1 MVGWEKDGGC
11 WGGLHD
17 GRENLLA
24 SELRFEAQ
32 SSGLAAAI
40 VTELIN
46 LPRSL
51 FPYL

>member
-1 MVGWEKDGGC
+1 MEGEGAGRMVERKT
-11 WGGLHD
+11 LS
-17 GRENLLA
+17 A

-32 SSGLAAAI
+32 SSGLAAEI

-46 LPRSL
+46 LSRSL